1 MADIIVNINF
11 IDSRKKH
18 GLIIETYEGTIPR
31 LKTKQFSGQ
40 LRNANLS
47 HVSMANN
54 LSVLELNAV
63 KKIFNKSHALQINK
77 YQYLYTIQNI
87 SLLSQLIP
95 YRCLFYKDL
104 KKTMYLVE
112 KIIINSDI
120 MPENELEIAEF
131 KYYSDKTTLYYNY
144 KIQEICLPS
153 HKIIPL
159 FYIEINKSN
168 YPAELFF
175 DYGTEIVKYPAPNDI
190 LSSNDTY
197 RDYRL
202 EQEIINKLKQNHW
215 RFIDKTYF
223 EYTGN
228 NITSNLKNLKNC
240 GIKLY
245 THNKK
250 SIRTSKISNINI
262 SYSIDWFEIHCDIAI
277 DKQKIDA
284 LKLIDLKKQN
294 NDWIE
299 LDDQIV
305 FLPDKFKK
313 IASISHFN
321 TPKIPKKEFFKV
333 LDLAD
338 SLKINGI
345 SKLIINSDNI
355 IPELPT
361 HITAIL
367 RPYQMTGV
375 KWLLSLNKNGFGGC
389 LADDMGLG
397 KTIQIIAYLSNRSF
411 SKTHSLIIVPKT
423 LLENWKRE
431 FFKFLPD
438 TKIYVYHGNIRSH
451 KEIYKHQVIIT
462 TYGTIIND
470 FSILQAYY
478 FENMIIDE
486 AQYIKNYKSKAY
498 QAIKCI
504 SAKTKLLLTGT
515 PIENNIQEYW
525 NLMMI
530 ANPTDISFNLISK
543 GLNDTQTISKIKN
556 ITKPFLLRR
565 LKTDVLKDLPKKQEH
580 TVFCAFDNAQREL
593 YTIMLNSIRNEI
605 NRTADRFEIK
615 SNSIILTGLLYLQ
628 EICCHPKLIPYEYNK
643 NKCFKSAKL
652 DMLITILLELYS
664 EKHKIIIF
672 SRFTK
677 MLQIIANTLHKLHIK
692 TFYLDGT
699 THHRQTVIDDFENN
713 VNGVFLISLKAGGVG
728 INLTSADTAIIYDP
742 WWNPAIEKQ
751 AQDRIYRIGQKKNVT
766 IYKLIVSDTIEEK
779 IQLLQNKKREL
790 FDQVINEC
798 KTPVKINIDEL
809 KALIN
814 ES

>member
-47 HVSMANN
+47 HVSIANN

-131 KYYSDKTTLYYNY
+131 KYYSDKTTLYFNY

-389 LADDMGLG
+389 LADDMCGSPQKLDN
-397 KTIQIIAYLSNRSF
+397 LNRC
-411 SKTHSLIIVPKT
+411 KM
-423 LLENWKRE
+423 
-431 FFKFLPD
+431 
-438 TKIYVYHGNIRSH
+438 
-451 KEIYKHQVIIT
+451 
-462 TYGTIIND
+462 
-470 FSILQAYY
+470 A
-478 FENMIIDE
+478 
-486 AQYIKNYKSKAY
+486 
-498 QAIKCI
+498 C
-504 SAKTKLLLTGT
+504 KLKQKGPFYEKVLRQQ
-515 PIENNIQEYW
+515 IQE
-525 NLMMI
+525 
-530 ANPTDISFNLISK
+530 S
-543 GLNDTQTISKIKN
+543 
-556 ITKPFLLRR
+556 R
-565 LKTDVLKDLPKKQEH
+565 
-580 TVFCAFDNAQREL
+580 
-593 YTIMLNSIRNEI
+593 
-605 NRTADRFEIK
+605 
-615 SNSIILTGLLYLQ
+615 
-628 EICCHPKLIPYEYNK
+628 
-643 NKCFKSAKL
+643 SA
-652 DMLITILLELYS
+652 
-664 EKHKIIIF
+664 
-672 SRFTK
+672 
-677 MLQIIANTLHKLHIK
+677 
-692 TFYLDGT
+692 
-699 THHRQTVIDDFENN
+699 
-713 VNGVFLISLKAGGVG
+713 
-728 INLTSADTAIIYDP
+728 
-742 WWNPAIEKQ
+742 
-751 AQDRIYRIGQKKNVT
+751 
-766 IYKLIVSDTIEEK
+766 
-779 IQLLQNKKREL
+779 
-790 FDQVINEC
+790 
-798 KTPVKINIDEL
+798 
-809 KALIN
+809 
-814 ES
+814 